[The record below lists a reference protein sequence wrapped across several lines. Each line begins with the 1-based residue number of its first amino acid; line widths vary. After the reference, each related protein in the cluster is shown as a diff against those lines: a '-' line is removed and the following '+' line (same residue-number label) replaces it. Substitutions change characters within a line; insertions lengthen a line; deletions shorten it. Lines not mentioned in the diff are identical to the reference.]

1 MQTHIAEVVI
11 LVWEDR
17 AWSYWTSNLSI
28 LGRLVSEVR
37 TTGNSW
43 HFGELGRM
51 VSVGEFRKIHHPRNV
66 EV

>member
-11 LVWEDR
+11 FVQEDR

-43 HFGELGRM
+43 HFGEFGRM
-51 VSVGEFRKIHHPRNV
+51 VSFFLQPWE
-66 EV
+66 